1 MTMLLAA
8 AAVLNPIG
16 MNIIYS
22 AFLTGEQLS
31 RNIWQSIALVA
42 IAALATLVL
51 LEWALR
57 KLILR
62 SRASGQT
69 TAKMTALR

>member
-16 MNIIYS
+16 MDIIYS